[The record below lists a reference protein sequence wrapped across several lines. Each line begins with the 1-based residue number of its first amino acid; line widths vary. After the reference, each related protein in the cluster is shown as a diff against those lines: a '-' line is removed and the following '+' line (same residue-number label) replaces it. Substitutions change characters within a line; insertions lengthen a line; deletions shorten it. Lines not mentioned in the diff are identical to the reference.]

1 MMKRGLLVAWFWF
14 FGISV
19 FAQEDPV
26 LMRVNGKD
34 ILRSE
39 FEYSYRHRTGNADA
53 KLSPKEYAELFAQSK
68 LKVEAAKVAGLDTTT
83 MFRKLQEAW
92 RSQLLKSYLTDK
104 QVLDSCIR
112 VLYQDRGLKG
122 LGSRV
127 RIMQIFKYL
136 PQTITAKHLEEEKD
150 RIDSIWQSLR
160 TQSDLDFARLVEM
173 YSEDKRSM
181 WLERLQTTSEFENVA
196 FSLSTGEISH
206 PFFTPEGL
214 HIIKVIDRKENPS
227 YGEVYEK
234 LAERLIRKEGVD
246 KATETI
252 VERLKRDWQYAPNPS
267 GMNELLTI
275 GRTEQTLFTIDGQVY
290 SGEMFKQ
297 FASSHPQAVKRQLNG
312 FIAKSLLDYEGK
324 NIERKH
330 PEVRYALQ
338 KVTDK
343 YLIAEVTRQKVDLPA
358 INDRAGLATYFKF
371 HTSDYR
377 WDSPRYKGAILHCVD
392 KKTSKQA
399 KKLLKKTPEKEW
411 AEVLRQTFNTS
422 GEEKIKVEQGI
433 FADGDNK
440 YIDKLVFK
448 KGDFEPLM
456 SYPFTVVVGKKQ
468 KGPDDYREVIE
479 QVRKDYRSYLNAF
492 WMRELQ
498 DFGKVEINQ
507 EVLKT
512 VNNN

>member
-1 MMKRGLLVAWFWF
+1 MMKRGLLVAWFCF

-136 PQTITAKHLEEEKD
+136 PQTITAKHLEEEKN

-399 KKLLKKTPEKEW
+399 KKLLP
-411 AEVLRQTFNTS
+411 
-422 GEEKIKVEQGI
+422 
-433 FADGDNK
+433 
-440 YIDKLVFK
+440 
-448 KGDFEPLM
+448 
-456 SYPFTVVVGKKQ
+456 
-468 KGPDDYREVIE
+468 
-479 QVRKDYRSYLNAF
+479 
-492 WMRELQ
+492 
-498 DFGKVEINQ
+498 
-507 EVLKT
+507 
-512 VNNN
+512 

>member
-1 MMKRGLLVAWFWF
+1 
-14 FGISV
+14 
-19 FAQEDPV
+19 
-26 LMRVNGKD
+26 MRNF
-34 ILRSE
+34 S
-39 FEYSYRHRTGNADA
+39 
-53 KLSPKEYAELFAQSK
+53 
-68 LKVEAAKVAGLDTTT
+68 
-83 MFRKLQEAW
+83 
-92 RSQLLKSYLTDK
+92 LKSYLTDK

-136 PQTITAKHLEEEKD
+136 PQTITAKHLEEEKN
-150 RIDSIWQSLR
+150 RTDSIWQSLR

-312 FIAKSLLDYEGK
+312 F
-324 NIERKH
+324 
-330 PEVRYALQ
+330 
-338 KVTDK
+338 
-343 YLIAEVTRQKVDLPA
+343 IAEVTRQKVDLPA

>member
-1 MMKRGLLVAWFWF
+1 
-14 FGISV
+14 
-19 FAQEDPV
+19 
-26 LMRVNGKD
+26 MR
-34 ILRSE
+34 RS
-39 FEYSYRHRTGNADA
+39 
-53 KLSPKEYAELFAQSK
+53 K
-68 LKVEAAKVAGLDTTT
+68 
-83 MFRKLQEAW
+83 
-92 RSQLLKSYLTDK
+92 
-104 QVLDSCIR
+104 
-112 VLYQDRGLKG
+112 
-122 LGSRV
+122 
-127 RIMQIFKYL
+127 
-136 PQTITAKHLEEEKD
+136 
-150 RIDSIWQSLR
+150 
-160 TQSDLDFARLVEM
+160 
-173 YSEDKRSM
+173 
-181 WLERLQTTSEFENVA
+181 
-196 FSLSTGEISH
+196 
-206 PFFTPEGL
+206 
-214 HIIKVIDRKENPS
+214 
-227 YGEVYEK
+227 
-234 LAERLIRKEGVD
+234 
-246 KATETI
+246 
-252 VERLKRDWQYAPNPS
+252 
-267 GMNELLTI
+267 
-275 GRTEQTLFTIDGQVY
+275 
-290 SGEMFKQ
+290 
-297 FASSHPQAVKRQLNG
+297 LNG